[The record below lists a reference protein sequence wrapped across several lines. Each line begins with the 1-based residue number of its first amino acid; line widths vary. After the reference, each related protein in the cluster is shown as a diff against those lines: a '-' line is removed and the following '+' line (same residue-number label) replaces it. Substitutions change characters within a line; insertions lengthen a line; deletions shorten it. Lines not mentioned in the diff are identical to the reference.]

1 MKQPVPVIA
10 LVGRP
15 NVGKSTLFNRITR
28 SRDALVANIPGLTR
42 DRHYGSAEFG
52 GQRVV
57 LIDTGGFEPV
67 AAEGVAAQMAR
78 QTRQAVIEA
87 DIVVFVV
94 DGRQG
99 RMARD
104 EEIAREL
111 RRTARK
117 VLVAVNKAEGIARPM
132 AAAEFHAL
140 GLGHPMAISATHGDG
155 VHALME
161 ECLDEWRKLHD
172 ITESAPADEDEETWS
187 EEPPADLEQLEAET
201 RAALAQGA
209 SAQAAGALADD
220 DAEAIGDAPAA
231 AGEGRDQGATSSRG
245 ASGRG
250 ADAKGAREADA
261 DDDAEAREKRPVR
274 VAIVGRPNSGKST
287 LINALLGEERLIAFD
302 QPGTTRDAIS
312 VDFSHGNRAYELIDT
327 AGLRRRGKVYETVE
341 KFSVVKT
348 LQAIEDCNVAVLM
361 IDATDGVSEQ
371 DAAIAG
377 YILEAGRAL
386 VIALNKWD
394 AVPADER
401 RHVQD
406 ELKRKLHFLDWA
418 PMLTISALKRRA
430 LDKLMKAVNEARAA
444 ATRKLSTPRLT
455 RMLHAAVLH
464 QQPPRQGPFRP
475 KMRYA
480 HQGGQNPPIIVIHG
494 NALDKVSDSYRRF
507 LEGWFRER
515 LALQGTPLRIEFRTG
530 RNPFLSRPGKG

>member
-15 NVGKSTLFNRITR
+15 NVGKSTLFNRLTH

-42 DRHYGSAEFG
+42 DRHYGSATID

-87 DIVVFVV
+87 DVVVFVV

-104 EEIAREL
+104 EEIAQEL

-117 VLVAVNKAEGIARPM
+117 VVVAVNKAEGIARPM

-140 GLGHPMAISATHGDG
+140 GLGEPMAISATHGDG
-155 VHALME
+155 VHALMDA
-161 ECLDEWRKLHD
+161 CLEIWRAEHPVPASGDDEAA
-172 ITESAPADEDEETWS
+172 EAGQVPADED
-187 EEPPADLEQLEAET
+187 DD
-201 RAALAQGA
+201 
-209 SAQAAGALADD
+209 AGHTADD
-220 DAEAIGDAPAA
+220 DQTPVDPHRAASEAA
-231 AGEGRDQGATSSRG
+231 AR
-245 ASGRG
+245 
-250 ADAKGAREADA
+250 K
-261 DDDAEAREKRPVR
+261 PVR

-302 QPGTTRDAIS
+302 QPGTTRDAIT
-312 VDFSHGNRAYELIDT
+312 VDFRFRNRDYQLIDT
-327 AGLRRRGKVYETVE
+327 AGLRKRGKVYETIE

-361 IDATDGVSEQ
+361 IDAVDGVSEQ

-394 AVPADER
+394 AVAADDR
-401 RHVQD
+401 REVL
-406 ELKRKLHFLDWA
+406 EGFRRKLHFLDWA

-430 LDKLMKAVNEARAA
+430 LDKLMKAVNDARAA
-444 ATRKLSTPRLT
+444 STRKLSTPRLT
-455 RMLHAAVLH
+455 RMLQAAVLH
-464 QQPPRQGPFRP
+464 QPPPRQGPFRP

-494 NALDKVSDSYRRF
+494 NALDKIGDSYRRF

-515 LALQGTPLRIEFRTG
+515 LALQGTPLRIEFRSG
-530 RNPFLSRPGKG
+530 ANPFTNRNGRG